1 MFKALPEGDLPAG
14 ASDPSGVNHHHSTLT
29 TSSIYSAIEVEIME
43 FCPSEFSFP
52 SFLEEI
58 VNLCRI
64 QAEDKGIAFTYN
76 NTDCLPDRVRTDDR
90 QLRKILEHLLN
101 HAIQI
106 TESGGVTFTVE
117 VLGQSSPSEIPAPD
131 SQLRFQVEDMGG
143 GLTDQALKQSLES
156 EFHRSSPDLT
166 PHRELSFIQHLIR
179 RMGSRLHAHNLPGVG
194 SLMWIDLTFPA
205 MCYLPLPERSIK
217 PNRASAVPQ
226 SQGDPPPPLR
236 ILLAEDIPV
245 NQKLALRIL
254 KRLGYEADLATN
266 GVEVLDALGRQFY
279 DVVFMD
285 VQMPKMDGLEA
296 TRRIRRE
303 LPGDRHPWIIALT
316 ANTTISDRDAC
327 LAVGMNDYL
336 SKPIDMVALERS
348 LRQCPVACRS
358 TVANQAKI

>member
-1 MFKALPEGDLPAG
+1 MPAG
-14 ASDPSGVNHHHSTLT
+14 ASDPSGVNDHHFTLT

-117 VLGQSSPSEIPAPD
+117 VLGQSSPSEIPTPE

-143 GLTDQALKQSLES
+143 GLTDQALKQSCES
-156 EFHRSSPDLT
+156 ESHCNFPQLT
-166 PHRELSFIQHLIR
+166 PEKELSFIQQLIR
-179 RMGSRLHAHNLPGVG
+179 RMGSKLHSHNLPGVG
-194 SLMWIDLTFPA
+194 SLMWIDMTFPA
-205 MCYLPLPERSIK
+205 TCHLPLPERSIK
-217 PNRASAVPQ
+217 PNRPSAAPQ
-226 SQGDPPPPLR
+226 SPGDPPPPLR

-285 VQMPKMDGLEA
+285 VQMPQMDGLEA
-296 TRRIRRE
+296 TRRIRQK
-303 LPGDRHPWIIALT
+303 LPNDRHPWIIALT

-336 SKPIDMVALERS
+336 SKPIDMGALERS